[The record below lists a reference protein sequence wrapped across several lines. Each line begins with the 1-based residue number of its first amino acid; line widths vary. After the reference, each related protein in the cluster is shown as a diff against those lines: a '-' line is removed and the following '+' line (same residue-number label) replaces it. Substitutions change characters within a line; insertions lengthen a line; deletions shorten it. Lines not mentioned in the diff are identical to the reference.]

1 MRSIEQVKVDVAYS
15 DTNVKL
21 IGISGGVS
29 YGALG
34 MSHHSLQD
42 IAVTRAIPNL
52 EVILPAD
59 RLETEAV
66 FDYLLQS
73 NRPAYVR
80 LGRNA
85 VEDCYAEN
93 QYFKLGKLEPLGKE
107 TMCQF

>member
-80 LGRNA
+80 LGSKCGRRLLRRKTSISNW
-85 VEDCYAEN
+85 ESWN
-93 QYFKLGKLEPLGKE
+93 P
-107 TMCQF
+107 